1 MRLLDAI
8 ARCVLAITLAA
19 VIVGHGFIVPLLTA
33 ESPLLDANLSRAI
46 ASPIELRICDIVVFG
61 CLLTA
66 CVVPRWTERHVAT
79 TLALLATVLA
89 GLDRLFVLPRLHS
102 AWSQVDLVAN
112 RPLDRL
118 AEARLL
124 SQQHVWVVA
133 GIGVCLLTVS
143 ILAEYARPMR
153 SAPASAPTPPPVA
166 SPAPTPGITPD
177 VGSVPARA

>member
-1 MRLLDAI
+1 VMPGLDE
-8 ARCVLAITLAA
+8 VLTVASVTQFGAA
-19 VIVGHGFIVPLLTA
+19 PNKLWPLTWA
-33 ESPLLDANLSRAI
+33 AP
-46 ASPIELRICDIVVFG
+46 VV
-61 CLLTA
+61 A
-66 CVVPRWTERHVAT
+66 
-79 TLALLATVLA
+79 LALLATVLA